1 MNTSPHLDNNSHP
14 LNLEKI
20 QKVFPRSAATFVAIF
35 EHGATA
41 TMKDLADDPV
51 AGREWMKKYYSLL
64 KKLELTLVPELME
77 LMKMNDSHGVTME
90 YRAEIM
96 KSISI
101 QLRESLRCGPNDMIG
116 EHGDEITRFI
126 KGSLH
131 RSIKL
136 KWFAECLKDR
146 RYRPAVLSR
155 CERVKN
161 ALSKAISEGDAI
173 TAQMV
178 NAMNEPEAYL
188 LMMQD
193 YLEKFDLTPPENTRL
208 AITTLRSMS
217 TDLMADV
224 GEHQAYEVADSYT
237 VVKDLTKEP
246 MLVTMGS
253 CSVAPIFGWEGRAI
267 GLASMKSQAY
277 EELFRSGELSVD
289 AFKSLD
295 VIRKKTHE
303 MLQMSAEDTE
313 RLDEKMDEDR
323 DQGND
328 IGTTMLANSA
338 SIPYIVTWEGR
349 VKIPESTVE
358 LGELF
363 SALLGG
369 NEKGEYLSEALRF
382 QLLWYLRALTCRSEM
397 QPKDASPSKIIKT
410 VHKPKQIPST
420 LRLKIL
426 PRDPRPSREAQSLE
440 VNDKPQDDQGQGG
453 PRKSPIPHVRK
464 LPKGFYATPNAIA
477 EARKRDIKLAEEVQ
491 EDGTIKYIET
501 FAVPRQ
507 TPQNS
512 DGKVT
517 TIQAKFRETAVEAL
531 NHRS

>member
-101 QLRESLRCGPNDMIG
+101 QLRESLRCGPNDIVG

-155 CERVKN
+155 CERVRN
-161 ALSKAISEGDAI
+161 ALSKAISEGDSI

-178 NAMNEPEAYL
+178 NVMNEPEAYL

-193 YLEKFDLTPPENTRL
+193 YLEKFDLTAPENTRL

-217 TDLMADV
+217 TDLMADI

-237 VVKDLTKEP
+237 VVRDLTKEP
-246 MLVTMGS
+246 ILVTMGS

-267 GLASMKSQAY
+267 GLASMRSQAY
-277 EELFRSGELSVD
+277 EDLFRSGELSVD

-303 MLQMSAEDTE
+303 MLQTSAEDAA

-323 DQGND
+323 DQEND
-328 IGTTMLANSA
+328 IGTAMLANSA

-363 SALLGG
+363 SALLNG

-420 LRLKIL
+420 LRLKML
-426 PRDPRPSREAQSLE
+426 PRDPRPSRAVESTETNENPEDGHGL
-440 VNDKPQDDQGQGG
+440 NGQ

-491 EDGTIKYIET
+491 EDGT
-501 FAVPRQ
+501 
-507 TPQNS
+507 
-512 DGKVT
+512 
-517 TIQAKFRETAVEAL
+517 
-531 NHRS
+531 